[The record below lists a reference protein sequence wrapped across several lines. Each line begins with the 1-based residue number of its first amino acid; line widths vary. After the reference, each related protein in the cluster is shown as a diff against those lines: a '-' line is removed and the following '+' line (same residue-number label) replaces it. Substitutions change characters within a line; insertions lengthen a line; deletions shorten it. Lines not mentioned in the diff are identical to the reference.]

1 MSQFVECGLFHVQAL
16 HSLDGCNFTGL
27 PLVNHLGVI
36 IGERSFRS
44 AEFHAL
50 VKCQPDSLGLAYADF
65 AAFLFGGVGE
75 QLKDDAAN
83 QILFKVGFLCSVS
96 ACRLSQCPR
105 PCAECRATRP

>member
-1 MSQFVECGLFHVQAL
+1 MPQ
-16 HSLDGCNFTGL
+16 
-27 PLVNHLGVI
+27 VNHLGVI
-36 IGERSFRS
+36 VGERCFRS

-83 QILFKVGFLCSVS
+83 QILFKVGFLFRV
-96 ACRLSQCPR
+96 Q
-105 PCAECRATRP
+105 